1 MSQRKLIVTA
11 ATLLLLLFGLAVC
24 IRQIAG
30 EGANPEMLLQITA
43 KLIDAIT
50 TITLGYLGA
59 NVLDKAKGVVEA
71 LRGNNSQQTT
81 GQ

>member
-1 MSQRKLIVTA
+1 MSQRKLIITSAV
-11 ATLLLLLFGLAVC
+11 LLLLLFGLAIC

-43 KLIDAIT
+43 KLIDAVT

-59 NVLDKAKGVVEA
+59 NVLDKAKGVIEA
-71 LRGNNSQQTT
+71 FKT
-81 GQ
+81 GGST